1 MRSSLLSAALST
13 CVCAACAP
21 EPSTREALPFA
32 PADADHAPDPGVV
45 GPYPVGVTTTLVVDD
60 LRTNEDGTFRQLP
73 LEVWYPAAEAARG
86 DEQEVVSF
94 YDVLPDDVREG
105 LTREDLGELPTIAV
119 RDAEPRHDDDDTYP
133 LIAFSHGK
141 GGIRTQSN
149 FYTAFLASHGYV
161 VVAPDHTGDTLVEL
175 LREVKGTG
183 EIQQSSTLEAL
194 GNRPDDIIAVLDL
207 VKEVVSADIAAL
219 INEDLVGVTGHS
231 FGSLTS
237 FLVASRDF
245 RIDAVVGQAATSAE
259 LINLQADTKME
270 QLQTPSLVQSSTLDN
285 TLPESGAQHLYEA
298 LAGPKAWLSL
308 ARGGHFTYSDLCVLD
323 AAAVGAAVGLDV
335 SGVLDD
341 GCGPDALPVAQA
353 FPLINTTAVGFFN
366 LQLRKSPGSA
376 AFVTQAAVDALS
388 PGEARVVSEGVS
400 P

>member
-1 MRSSLLSAALST
+1 MRALFLPVLCVST
-13 CVCAACAP
+13 CVACAP
-21 EPSTREALPFA
+21 PDASTREALPFA
-32 PADADHAPDPGVV
+32 PADGDNAPDPGVV
-45 GPYPVGVTTTLVVDD
+45 GPYPVGVITTLVVDD

-73 LEVWYPAAEAARG
+73 LEVWYPAAESARG
-86 DEQEVVSF
+86 AAQEVLSF

-105 LTREDLGELPTIAV
+105 LTRQDLGELATIAV

-149 FYTAFLASHGYV
+149 YYTAFLASHGYV

-183 EIQQSSTLEAL
+183 EIQQSSTVEAL
-194 GNRPDDIIAVLDL
+194 ANRPDDIAAVLDL
-207 VKEVVSADIAAL
+207 VKDVVSDDIASL
-219 INEDLVGVTGHS
+219 INDDLVGVTGHS

-237 FLVASRDF
+237 FIVASRDY
-245 RIDAVVGQAATSAE
+245 RVDAVVGQAPTSAE
-259 LINLQADTKME
+259 LVNLQAGTPME
-270 QLQTPSLVQSSTLDN
+270 ELLIPSLVQSATLDN
-285 TLPESGAQHLYEA
+285 TLPEAGAQHLYEA

-323 AAAVGAAVGLDV
+323 AQAVGSAIGLDV
-335 SGVLDD
+335 SNVLDD
-341 GCGPDALPVAQA
+341 GCGPDALPAEEA

-366 LQLRKSPGSA
+366 QQLRKSPGSA
-376 AFVTQAAVDALS
+376 EFVTQAAVDALS
-388 PGEARVVSEGVS
+388 PGEANVVSEKLS

>member
-1 MRSSLLSAALST
+1 MRSSLLPVVVLST
-13 CVCAACAP
+13 CAACAP
-21 EPSTREALPFA
+21 DAASTRESLPFA
-32 PADADHAPDPGVV
+32 PADADHAPDPGAV
-45 GPYPVGVTTTLVVDD
+45 GPYPVGVVTTLVVDD

-73 LEVWYPAAEAARG
+73 LEVWYPAAESAR
-86 DEQEVVSF
+86 DAPQEVVSF
-94 YDVLPDDVREG
+94 YDVLPDDLREG

-119 RDAEPRHDDDDTYP
+119 RDAEPRHDDDDAYP

-149 FYTAFLASHGYV
+149 FYTAYLASHGYV

-183 EIQQSSTLEAL
+183 EIQQSSTVEAL
-194 GNRPDDIIAVLDL
+194 ANRPDDIIAVLDL
-207 VKEVVSADIAAL
+207 VKDVVSDDIKAL
-219 INEDLVGVTGHS
+219 INEDQVGVTGHS

-245 RIDAVVGQAATSAE
+245 RVDAVVGQATTSAE
-259 LINLQADTKME
+259 LINLQAGIPME
-270 QLQTPSLVQSSTLDN
+270 ELQTPSLVQSSTLDN
-285 TLPESGAQHLYEA
+285 TLPEAGAQHLYEA
-298 LAGPKAWLSL
+298 LAGPKGWLSL

-323 AAAVGAAVGLDV
+323 AQAVGAAVGLDV

-353 FPLINTTAVGFFN
+353 FPLINTTAIGFFN
-366 LQLRKSPGSA
+366 LQLRQSPGSA

-388 PGEARVVSEGVS
+388 PGEAHVVSEGLS